1 MTHHVRVALAQINPT
16 LGDLEGNSQKII
28 QNIREAETAGAD
40 VVIFPELTLTGYPP
54 EDLLLKRKFLADTR
68 IQLEQIAKANQ
79 EIMAVVGFVD
89 QQQDKLYN
97 AAAILQQG
105 QVAAVYHKICLPNY
119 SVFDE
124 KRYFTP
130 GDRPLVFEWQDIK
143 FGLNICE
150 DIWIPNGVTESQAF
164 RGGAE
169 IVLNLSASPYYMDK
183 RKERL
188 AIGMTRARVTR
199 SIVVYVNLVGGQ
211 DELVFDG
218 DSFIVDHRGEIVAES
233 QQFREDLV
241 IADLE
246 VSVVR
251 KFREDDPSFRLFKR
265 EFQPP
270 YQLNFISLERPKATR
285 EKPPIKTTP
294 LAPLTHLEE
303 IYQALTLGVKDY
315 VTKNGFQKVVIGL
328 SGGIDS
334 ALTACIAADALGAEN
349 VIGVLMPSEF
359 TSAQSIKDAQDLAKN
374 LGIRTE
380 TIPIQKPFKSY
391 LETLREVFA
400 GRPADVTEENLQ
412 ARIRGNILMALSNKF
427 GWLVLTTGNKSET
440 SVGYCT
446 LYGDMAGGF
455 AVIKDVPKTLV
466 YKLSHHK
473 NEMAKRVVIPVS
485 TLERAPTAELRPGQQ
500 DQDSLPPY
508 EILDAILEELV
519 EKDKSVKEII
529 EQGYPREVV
538 KEVARLVD
546 SNEYKRRQAPPGI
559 KISHKAFGKDRRMP
573 ITNRYRT

>member
-1 MTHHVRVALAQINPT
+1 MTHHIRFALAQINPT
-16 LGDLEGNSQKII
+16 LGDLEGNSEKII
-28 QNIREAETAGAD
+28 QHIREAEAAGAD

-68 IQLEQIAKANQ
+68 IQLEQTAKANQ
-79 EIMAVVGFVD
+79 EIMAIVGFVD
-89 QQQDKLYN
+89 SQQDKIYN
-97 AAAILQQG
+97 AAAILQHG
-105 QVAAVYHKICLPNY
+105 HIAAVYHKICLPNY

-130 GDRPLVFEWQDIK
+130 GDRPLVFEWRGIK

-169 IVLNLSASPYYMDK
+169 IILNLSASPYYMDK

-218 DSFIVDHRGEIVAES
+218 DSFIVDHRGEILAES
-233 QQFREDLV
+233 QQFREDFV
-241 IADLE
+241 VADLE
-246 VSVVR
+246 VSIVR

-265 EFQPP
+265 EFQSP
-270 YQLNFISLERPKATR
+270 YQLNFISLESPTTTR
-285 EKPPIKTTP
+285 EKPPIKASTV
-294 LAPLTHLEE
+294 APLTHLEE
-303 IYQALTLGVKDY
+303 IYQALALGTKDY
-315 VTKNGFQKVVIGL
+315 VLKNGFQKVVIGL

-349 VIGVLMPSEF
+349 VIGVLMPSEI
-359 TSAQSIKDAQDLAKN
+359 TSEQSTKDAYDLAKN

-380 TIPIQKPFKSY
+380 TIPIQKPFKAY
-391 LETLREVFA
+391 LETLRDVFA
-400 GRPADVTEENLQ
+400 ERPADVTEENLQ

-473 NEMAKRVVIPVS
+473 NKTAKRAVIPLS
-485 TLERAPTAELRPGQQ
+485 TLERAPTAELRPGQR

-519 EKDKSVKEII
+519 EKDKSVKDII
-529 EQGYPREVV
+529 ELGYPREVV

-546 SNEYKRRQAPPGI
+546 RNEYKRRQAPPGI
-559 KISHKAFGKDRRMP
+559 KITHKAFGKDRRMP

>member
-79 EIMAVVGFVD
+79 DIMAVVGFVD
-89 QQQDKLYN
+89 HQQDKLYN

-169 IVLNLSASPYYMDK
+169 IILNLSASPYYMDK